1 MRGHSW
7 IILYFLNSLR
17 PIFFGLVDCLF
28 SWLSTTDLFFFF
40 ALLDLFLTLHNF
52 FFFFCLPVS
61 SLHDGFFLVSLAL
74 FLTLH
79 SIFFSFFL
87 ILLFCL
93 PFSSLHDNFS
103 YRFPKYLRRIFLLSF
118 VDRFLSMT
126 AFSFFSL
133 SLLLTRPSPPY
144 CFYGPAPPSCVNS
157 AGMPSPTNM
166 AKERGD
172 QFIGFLYDCFPCRAK
187 AKEETLSSRESPT
200 CAWVAALLRCFLGDS
215 WRWEHTISG
224 TTDLSV
230 RESLTYRWYEFGWI
244 LGLRGTWQ

>member
-133 SLLLTRPSPPY
+133 SLFCWLVHHHPIVFMALHPPPAWTRRGCQVLLTWPRS
-144 CFYGPAPPSCVNS
+144 
-157 AGMPSPTNM
+157 
-166 AKERGD
+166 
-172 QFIGFLYDCFPCRAK
+172 
-187 AKEETLSSRESPT
+187 EETNL
-200 CAWVAALLRCFLGDS
+200 
-215 WRWEHTISG
+215 
-224 TTDLSV
+224 
-230 RESLTYRWYEFGWI
+230 
-244 LGLRGTWQ
+244 